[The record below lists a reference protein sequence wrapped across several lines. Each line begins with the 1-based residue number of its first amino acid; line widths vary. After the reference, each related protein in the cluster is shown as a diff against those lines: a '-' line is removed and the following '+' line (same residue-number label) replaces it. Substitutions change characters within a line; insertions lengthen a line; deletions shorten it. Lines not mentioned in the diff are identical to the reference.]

1 MNKWHLMEQEKTQ
14 MILTFSGNVEA
25 VDSGERRTI
34 SGKIAPYGEI
44 GFTSAG
50 KVVFAPNSISAAEP
64 SKVKLLMSHDNSKP
78 VGRMQSI
85 TSNAD
90 GLYASFKVSASS
102 RGSDAILLAQEQLMD
117 GLSVGVE
124 VTASKPQKDYL
135 LVTAATLREVS
146 LVESA
151 AFASAAVQKI
161 AAAAGDM
168 PMDPNTST
176 STKVTTTNTVIN
188 TTTTETETESE
199 AAVTT
204 APDQNAPE
212 AATAAEETAAPV
224 VEAARKIIRPS
235 VLDSQTVRSPIINM
249 GSYTE
254 HKIKAALG
262 NDDSKLYVTA
272 ADDSFTTNPA
282 FNPTQYLSEFPTN
295 TRFGTP
301 AIDACSRGTLPNS
314 GMTISVPSL
323 VTSAGGQAGVA
334 PTVTVEAEGGAV
346 DATGMVT
353 EYLTG
358 TVSKY
363 SGMNTIS
370 VELLERSDPN
380 FYAELTNQ
388 LQNAYLKTLDTTVLA
403 ALITAGQ
410 QGATQAATSAGIIG
424 YAADA
429 AAKVYQAT
437 GYFAQN
443 YVANPSQWQLLMG
456 SVDST
461 GRPIYSASQP
471 MNAAGLTQPGSI
483 RGNVLGLDLYV
494 DKNFAVTTNIDDSA
508 VILAPEA
515 FTVYQSPQAYMS
527 VNVVSNLQV
536 QVAIY
541 GYMAYIAKM
550 PKGIVRFNLT

>member
-1 MNKWHLMEQEKTQ
+1 MQPL
-14 MILTFSGNVEA
+14 ILTFSGNIEA
-25 VDSGERRTI
+25 VDSGDRRTI

-44 GFTSAG
+44 GYTSAG
-50 KVVFAPNSISAAEP
+50 KVVFAEGSISAPEP
-64 SKVKLLMSHDNSKP
+64 SRVKLLMSHDNSKP

-85 TSNAD
+85 TSAKD

-161 AAAAGDM
+161 SAQEGDM
-168 PMDPNTST
+168 PLDAAEMT
-176 STKVTTTNTVIN
+176 STKITTTNTVIN

-212 AATAAEETAAPV
+212 AVDATEQAAPT
-224 VEAARKIIRPS
+224 VEAARKIILPS
-235 VLDSQTVRSPIINM
+235 ALNSQRVRTPIVNM

-262 NDDSKLYVTA
+262 NEDSKLYITA
-272 ADDSFTTNPA
+272 ADDDFSTNPA
-282 FNPTQYLSEFPTN
+282 FSPTQYLSEFPTN

-301 AIDACSRGTLPNS
+301 SIDACSRGVLPAS
-314 GMTISVPSL
+314 GMTINVPSL
-323 VTSAGGQAGVA
+323 VTSAGGKSGVA
-334 PTVTVEAEGGAV
+334 PVVTVEAEGGAV
-346 DATGMVT
+346 ANTGMVT
-353 EYLTG
+353 EYLSG
-358 TVSKY
+358 TVNKY

-370 VELLERSDPN
+370 IELLERSDPN
-380 FYAELTNQ
+380 FYSELTAQ
-388 LQNAYLKTLDTTVLA
+388 LQNAYLKTLDTTVNA
-403 ALITAGQ
+403 ALITAGTV
-410 QGATQAATSAGIIG
+410 ATTAQAATSAGIIG
-424 YAADA
+424 YASEA
-429 AAKVYQAT
+429 ARLVYEAT
-437 GYFAQN
+437 GYYAQN
-443 YVANPSQWQLLMG
+443 YVANGSQWQLLM
-456 SVDST
+456 SASDTT

-471 MNAAGLTQPGSI
+471 MNAGGLTQPGSI

-494 DKNFAVTTNIDDSA
+494 DKNFAATTTVDDSA
-508 VILAPEA
+508 IILAPEA

-541 GYMAYIAKM
+541 GYMATIAKM
-550 PKGIVRFNLT
+550 PKGIIRYNFT

>member
-1 MNKWHLMEQEKTQ
+1 
-14 MILTFSGNVEA
+14 MILTFSGNIEA
-25 VDSGERRTI
+25 VDSGDRRTI

-44 GFTSAG
+44 GYTSAG
-50 KVVFAPNSISAAEP
+50 KVVFAEGSISAPEP
-64 SKVKLLMSHDNSKP
+64 SRVKLLMSHDNSKP

-85 TSNAD
+85 TSAKD

-124 VTASKPQKDYL
+124 VTASEPKKDYL

-168 PMDPNTST
+168 PVDAAMSQ

-204 APDQNAPE
+204 APDQSAPE
-212 AATAAEETAAPV
+212 AVDATEQAAPT
-224 VEAARKIIRPS
+224 VEAARKIILPS
-235 VLDSQTVRSPIINM
+235 ALNSQRVRTPIVNM

-262 NDDSKLYVTA
+262 NEDSKLYVTA
-272 ADDSFTTNPA
+272 ADDSFSTNPA

-301 AIDACSRGTLPNS
+301 AIDACSRGVLPNS

-323 VTSAGGQAGVA
+323 VTSAGGQSGVA
-334 PTVTVEAEGGAV
+334 PVVTVEAEAGAV
-346 DATGMVT
+346 ENTGMVT
-353 EYLTG
+353 QYLTG
-358 TVSKY
+358 TVNKY

-370 VELLERSDPN
+370 IELLERSDPN
-380 FYAELTNQ
+380 FYAELTTQ
-388 LQNAYLKTLDTTVLA
+388 LQNAYLKTIDTTVLA

-424 YAADA
+424 YASDA
-429 AAKVYQAT
+429 ARKVYEAT
-437 GYFAQN
+437 GYFASN
-443 YVANPSQWQLLMG
+443 YIANGSQWQLLLG
-456 SVDST
+456 ATDST

-471 MNAAGLTQPGSI
+471 MNAGGLTQPGSI

-494 DKNFAVTTNIDDSA
+494 DKNFAVTTTIDDSA

-527 VNVVSNLQV
+527 VNVVSNLQI

-541 GYMAYIAKM
+541 GYMATIAKM
-550 PKGIVRFNLT
+550 PNGIVRFNLT

>member
-1 MNKWHLMEQEKTQ
+1 
-14 MILTFSGNVEA
+14 MILTFSGNIEA
-25 VDSGERRTI
+25 VDSGDRRTI

-44 GFTSAG
+44 GYTSAG
-50 KVVFAPNSISAAEP
+50 KVVFAEGSISAPEP
-64 SKVKLLMSHDNSKP
+64 SRVKLLMSHDNSKP

-85 TSNAD
+85 TSAKD

-124 VTASKPQKDYL
+124 VTASEPKKDYL

-168 PMDPNTST
+168 PVDAAMSQ

-204 APDQNAPE
+204 APDQSAPE
-212 AATAAEETAAPV
+212 AVDATEQAAPT
-224 VEAARKIIRPS
+224 VEAARKIILPS
-235 VLDSQTVRSPIINM
+235 ALNSQRVRTPIVNM

-262 NDDSKLYVTA
+262 NEDSKLYITA
-272 ADDSFTTNPA
+272 ADDSFSTNPA

-301 AIDACSRGTLPNS
+301 AIDACSRGTLPAS

-323 VTSAGGQAGVA
+323 VTSAGGQSGVA
-334 PTVTVEAEGGAV
+334 PEVTVEAEAGAV
-346 DATGMVT
+346 QNTGMVT

-358 TVSKY
+358 TVNKY

-370 VELLERSDPN
+370 IELLERSDPN

-388 LQNAYLKTLDTTVLA
+388 LQNAYLKTIDTTVLA

-410 QGATQAATSAGIIG
+410 QGATQAATSAGVIA

-429 AAKVYQAT
+429 AQKVYTAT
-437 GYFAQN
+437 GYFASN
-443 YVANPSQWQLLMG
+443 YVANPSQWQLLLG
-456 SVDST
+456 ATDST

-471 MNAAGLTQPGSI
+471 MNAGGLTQPGSI

-494 DKNFAVTTNIDDSA
+494 DKNFAVSTNIDDSA

-527 VNVVSNLQV
+527 VNVVSNLQI

-541 GYMAYIAKM
+541 GYMATIAKM

>member
-1 MNKWHLMEQEKTQ
+1 MKGTAL
-14 MILTFSGNVEA
+14 MILTFSGNIEA
-25 VDSGERRTI
+25 VDSGDRRTI

-44 GFTSAG
+44 GYTSAG
-50 KVVFAPNSISAAEP
+50 KVVFAEGSISAPEP
-64 SKVKLLMSHDNSKP
+64 SRVKLLMSHDNSKP

-85 TSNAD
+85 TSAKD

-124 VTASKPQKDYL
+124 VTASEPKKDYL

-168 PMDPNTST
+168 PVDAAMSQ

-204 APDQNAPE
+204 APDQSAPE
-212 AATAAEETAAPV
+212 AVDATEQAAPT
-224 VEAARKIIRPS
+224 VEAARKIILPS
-235 VLDSQTVRSPIINM
+235 ALNSQRVRTPIVNM

-262 NDDSKLYVTA
+262 NEDSKLYITA
-272 ADDSFTTNPA
+272 ADDSFSTNPG

-301 AIDACSRGTLPNS
+301 SIDACSRGTLPAN

-323 VTSAGGQAGVA
+323 VTSAGGQSGVA
-334 PTVTVEAEGGAV
+334 PVVTVEAEAGAV
-346 DATGMVT
+346 ANTGMVT
-353 EYLTG
+353 EYLSG

-370 VELLERSDPN
+370 IELLERGYGDGN
-380 FYAELTNQ
+380 FFSELTNQ
-388 LQNAYLKTLDTTVLA
+388 LQNAYLKTIDTTVNA
-403 ALITAGQ
+403 ALVTAGTV
-410 QGATQAATSAGIIG
+410 ATTAQAATSAGIIG
-424 YAADA
+424 YTSEAARL
-429 AAKVYQAT
+429 VYEAT
-437 GYFAQN
+437 GYFANN
-443 YVANPSQWQLLMG
+443 YIANGSQWQLLLG
-456 SVDST
+456 ATDST
-461 GRPIYSASQP
+461 GRPIYSSSQP
-471 MNAAGLTQPGSI
+471 MNAGGLTQPGSI

-494 DKNFAVTTNIDDSA
+494 DKNFAATTTVDDSA
-508 VILAPEA
+508 IILAPEA

-527 VNVVSNLQV
+527 VNVVSNLQI

-541 GYMAYIAKM
+541 GYMATIAKM
-550 PKGIVRFNLT
+550 PKGIIRYNFT